1 MYNYR
6 SRCRR
11 SPTTV
16 LRYADY
22 RCLRGT
28 ETPDSGYGG
37 SADTLDQ
44 DDFYEIDE
52 KPDIIEGLLLSDIKV
67 MFRIQRVSDNSI

>member
-6 SRCRR
+6 GRCRR

-22 RCLRGT
+22 RRLRGT

-37 SADTLDQ
+37 SDTLDQ
-44 DDFYEIDE
+44 DDFCEIDE
-52 KPDIIEGLLLSDIKV
+52 MPDIEGLLLSDIK
-67 MFRIQRVSDNSI
+67 DNV